1 MRTKENILNQFGVSL
16 QQALQASPL
25 TEPALAKK
33 LGTQSHAIYA
43 YERGQS
49 DPKVHRVAIIARLLG
64 MSVEELVTG
73 EKDPGTKIPRGHVL
87 SADEFNHALAE
98 RLRMMM
104 KLAKIN
110 STQLQEK
117 TGLNSGT
124 IVNILTSKR
133 QPRLS
138 TVAMIVDGLGANI
151 EQAIPELQK

>member
-1 MRTKENILNQFGVSL
+1 MRAKEDILNQFGASL
-16 QQALQASPL
+16 QQALQNSSL

-49 DPKVHRVAIIARLLG
+49 DPKMHRVATIARLLG
-64 MSVEELVTG
+64 MNVEELVTG
-73 EKDPGTKIPRGHVL
+73 EKNPGTKMPQGRVL
-87 SADEFNHALAE
+87 AADEFNQQLVE
-98 RLRMMM
+98 RLRMMI
-104 KLAKIN
+104 KLAKTN
-110 STQLQEK
+110 STQLQER

-124 IVNILTSKR
+124 IVNVLTGKR

-138 TVAMIVDGLGANI
+138 TVAMIVDGMGTNI